1 MTDLA
6 APGRLPA
13 DATVEGDGD
22 WASYVTARATAA
34 GVEATPTVLVAGA
47 AVRPQ
52 ARPIAAA
59 VARAAGGR

>member
-1 MTDLA
+1 MTA
-6 APGRLPA
+6 STA
-13 DATVEGDGD
+13 DYYGILGLT
-22 WASYVTARATAA
+22 TAA

-59 VARAAGGR
+59 VARAASGR